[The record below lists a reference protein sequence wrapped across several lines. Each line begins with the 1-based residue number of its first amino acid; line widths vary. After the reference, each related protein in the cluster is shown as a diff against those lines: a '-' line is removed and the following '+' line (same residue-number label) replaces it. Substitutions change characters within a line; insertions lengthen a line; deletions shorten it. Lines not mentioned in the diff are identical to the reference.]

1 MVKRIA
7 VFLLICAVIF
17 SCTAA
22 FAKAQQIVKVSN
34 DIEVAKDMVASDV
47 VAIGGNVTVYGKVE
61 NSVVAVGGSVILKP
75 GSYVGG
81 EIVVMGGEFIRD
93 PDARIVGKA
102 TQIYMPHFI
111 PSFTTMLRGS
121 WLALWATIS
130 IMVLVGFLGLAV
142 LMAALIPEHI
152 GTAVNALERSFVLMF
167 FWGVLWMILIVP
179 IAVLLAI
186 SIIGII
192 LIPLEILIVVLAL
205 ILGYITSAV
214 YIGKNIM
221 LAFKKIPPPF
231 TDAILGIV
239 ILFLIGFLPVIGP
252 VAKVLFLVAGFGAV
266 LTTRFG
272 TIK

>member
-1 MVKRIA
+1 MARFIA
-7 VFLLICAVIF
+7 VFLLTFAVIF
-17 SCTAA
+17 SAPAA
-22 FAKAQQIVKVSN
+22 YAKAQQIVKVSA
-34 DIEVAKDMVASDV
+34 DIEVPKNMTAGDV

-75 GSYVGG
+75 GSRVGEQVVVVGG
-81 EIVVMGGEFIRD
+81 ELTRD
-93 PDARIVGKA
+93 PGARIGGKA

-111 PSFTTMLRGS
+111 PSFTTMLKGG
-121 WLALWATIS
+121 WIAVWATIS
-130 IMVLVGFLGLAV
+130 VMVLLGFLGLAV

-152 GTAVNALERSFVLMF
+152 AAAVNALERSFILMF
-167 FWGVLWMILIVP
+167 FWGILWMILIVP

-192 LIPLEILIVVLAL
+192 LIPLEILLIVLAL

-252 VAKVLFLVAGFGAV
+252 VAKMFFLAAGFGAI